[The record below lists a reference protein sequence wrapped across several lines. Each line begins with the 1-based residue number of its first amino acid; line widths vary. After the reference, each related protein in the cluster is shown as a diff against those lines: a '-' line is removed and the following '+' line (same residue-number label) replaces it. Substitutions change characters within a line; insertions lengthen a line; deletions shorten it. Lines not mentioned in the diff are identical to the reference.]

1 MILPPIHGTKEE
13 GSLSKIGLIESG
25 FSHFLSSLRFEK
37 MSDYRVEVDSMGEV
51 RVPAKAYYSAQT
63 QRAVENFP
71 ISGWQLPVPL
81 LRSMGRVKLAC
92 AVANN
97 DLGKLTGSG
106 KNPLSS
112 AQVDAMMAACQ
123 EVIDGKMDGEFPID
137 VFQTGSG
144 TSSNMN
150 VNEVISNRAI
160 ELVGGDRFSK
170 SKAIHPNDHVNMG
183 QSTNDTFPTAIH
195 VATAIEI
202 EKTLIPQLV
211 RFHAILKEKAMAWDR
226 VIKIGRTHLMDA
238 TPLRLGQ
245 EFGGFARQIELS
257 IDRAKQAVKA
267 VLELPVGGTAV
278 GSGIN
283 THPEFGS
290 RVARSLQAQTGIPFI
305 EAADHFEANS
315 QRDGL
320 VESHGQIK
328 AIAMTLFNLS
338 NNIRWLGSGPRCG
351 FYEVILPDR
360 QPGSSIMPG
369 KVNPVMC
376 ESMMQLTARVMGNDT
391 TMTMCGAAGGNFQ
404 LNIMMPIMG
413 HAMLESTMLLSNG
426 VGAFIE
432 FCMDGLEANVEGCEA
447 SVEQSLSMVTSLNPF
462 IGYEKAAKL
471 TKEAFASGKTIRE
484 LCLEQNIL
492 PRETLDAALDPF
504 TMTEPQA

>member
-1 MILPPIHGTKEE
+1 MTDFRTE
-13 GSLSKIGLIESG
+13 
-25 FSHFLSSLRFEK
+25 R
-37 MSDYRVEVDSMGEV
+37 DSMGDV
-51 RVPAKAYYSAQT
+51 RVPADAYYGAQT

-71 ISGWQLPVPL
+71 ISGWNLPPAMI
-81 LRSMGRVKLAC
+81 SAMGLVKYAC
-92 AVANN
+92 GIANR

-106 KNPLSS
+106 KNPMTDE
-112 AQVDAMMAACQ
+112 QVDAMLKSAD
-123 EVIDGKMDGEFPID
+123 EIGDGALVDQFPVD

-160 ELVGGDRFSK
+160 EIAGGDRLAAEK
-170 SKAIHPNDHVNMG
+170 PIHPNDHVNMG

-195 VATAIEI
+195 VAAAVQI
-202 EKTLIPQLV
+202 KTELIPALQRMHTAL
-211 RFHAILKEKAMAWDR
+211 AAKAEAWDKI
-226 VIKIGRTHLMDA
+226 IKIGRTHLMDA

-257 IDRAKQAVKA
+257 IKRATAAYEA

-290 RVARSLQAQTGIPFI
+290 RVAKALEEKTSVPFI
-305 EAADHFEANS
+305 EAVNHFEANA
-315 QRDGL
+315 QRDAL
-320 VESHGQIK
+320 VESHGDLKCVAQ
-328 AIAMTLFNLS
+328 TLFNVA

-351 FYEVILPDR
+351 FFEVKLPSR

-391 TMTMCGAAGGNFQ
+391 CMTVSGASGGNFQ
-404 LNIMMPIMG
+404 LNIMMPVMAHTI
-413 HAMLESTMLLSNG
+413 LESIHLLASGCN
-426 VGAFIE
+426 AFVE
-432 FCMDGLEANVEGCEA
+432 FCVDEMEANEEACEA
-447 SVEQSLSMVTSLNPF
+447 AVEQSLSMCTSLNPL
-462 IGYEKAAKL
+462 IGYEQASKL
-471 TKEAFASGKTIRE
+471 AKEAFVSGQTIRE
-484 LCLEQNIL
+484 LCVEKGIL
-492 PRETLDAALDPF
+492 PEAELTEALDPWK
-504 TMTEPQA
+504 MTEPQA

>member
-1 MILPPIHGTKEE
+1 
-13 GSLSKIGLIESG
+13 
-25 FSHFLSSLRFEK
+25 
-37 MSDYRVEVDSMGEV
+37 MSEYRIEVDSMGEV
-51 RVPAKAYYSAQT
+51 QVPANAYYSAQT

-71 ISGWQLPVPL
+71 ISGWQLPVAL
-81 LRSMGRVKLAC
+81 IRAMGRVKLAC
-92 AVANN
+92 AVANH
-97 DLGKLTGSG
+97 DLGKLTNTG
-106 KNPLSS
+106 KNRLTEE
-112 AQVDAMMAACQ
+112 QVNAMKAACQ

-160 ELVGGDRFSK
+160 EMLGGDRFSK
-170 SKAIHPNDHVNMG
+170 TKPIHPNDHVNMG

-195 VATAIEI
+195 VATAVEI
-202 EKTLIPQLV
+202 ETKLIPMLK
-211 RFHAILKEKAMAWDR
+211 RFHDSLMEKAKKWDR

-257 IDRAKQAVKA
+257 IERAKLAAKA

-290 RVARSLQAQTGIPFI
+290 RVAKALAAQTGIPFV
-305 EAADHFEANS
+305 EAVNHFEANA

-391 TMTMCGAAGGNFQ
+391 TMTLCGASGGNFQ
-404 LNIMMPIMG
+404 LNIMMPVMG
-413 HAMLESTMLLSNG
+413 HAMLESVMLLTNG

-432 FCMDGLEANVEGCEA
+432 FCMDGLEANPEACEA
-447 SVEQSLSMVTSLNPF
+447 SVEQSLSMVTSLNPH

-484 LCLEQNIL
+484 LCLEQNVL
-492 PRETLDAALDPF
+492 PKETLDEALDPF